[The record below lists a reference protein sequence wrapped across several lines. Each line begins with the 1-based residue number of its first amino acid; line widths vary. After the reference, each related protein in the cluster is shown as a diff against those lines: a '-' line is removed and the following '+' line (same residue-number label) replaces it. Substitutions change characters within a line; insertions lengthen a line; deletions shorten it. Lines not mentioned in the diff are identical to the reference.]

1 MGPLLKRGGPDSS
14 HSKEGIT
21 VAFLES
27 IHERAKANKKRI
39 IFPECRNPMMLR
51 AATRAE
57 QEGLAD
63 VVILDNREELESIA
77 AQNGI
82 DLGGVEVVNAEDME
96 YRADLAERY
105 AKLPGKILGRKYVEK
120 SMRSPVYMALV
131 MEAVGDGDVTFA
143 GLETTTYELIMAAQG
158 IIGFSKDVVCPSIML
173 IMEIEGFKGDQGN
186 LIGMSDGGINVL
198 PTSGQLAGIA
208 VSCCDSFKALVG
220 KEPRCAF
227 LSYSTDGSGT
237 GEGVDRV
244 REGVRIA
251 RENRPDLLI
260 DGEFQADAA
269 VNARIGAKKVK
280 RESDVAGHANM
291 LIFPDIASCNIAS
304 KLIQQFAPSRTYG
317 PVIQGFNQPIVDCS
331 RGDTEETI
339 YNNIAVSSVLA
350 SFGKKA

>member
-1 MGPLLKRGGPDSS
+1 MG
-14 HSKEGIT
+14 
-21 VAFLES
+21 FLES
-27 IHERAKANKKRI
+27 IHERAKRERKRVV
-39 IFPECRNPMMLR
+39 FPECRNPMMLR
-51 AATRAE
+51 AAARASR
-57 QEGLAD
+57 EGLAE
-63 VVILDNREELESIA
+63 VVILDNREELEAIA
-77 AQNGI
+77 AKNSI
-82 DLGGVEVVNAEDME
+82 ELGDIEIVEAADEE
-96 YRADLAERY
+96 YRSQLAERY
-105 AKLPGKILGRKYVEK
+105 AKLPGKILGRRYVEK
-120 SMRSPVYMALV
+120 SMRNPVYMALV
-131 MEAVGDGDVTFA
+131 MEAVGDADVTFA
-143 GLETTTYELIMAAQG
+143 GLETTTYEFIMAAQG

-173 IMEIEGFKGDQGN
+173 IMEIEGFEGDQGN

-198 PTSGQLAGIA
+198 PTSEQLAGISI
-208 VSCCDSFKALVG
+208 SCCDSFRALVG

-227 LSYSTDGSGT
+227 LSYSTDGSGS

-244 REGVRIA
+244 REGVRLA
-251 RENRPDLLI
+251 REARPDLKI

-269 VNARIGAKKVK
+269 VNARIGAKKVR

-350 SFGKKA
+350 SCGQSKEA